1 MIKETVSG
9 NNSLTGY
16 RFGELNRQILSLGGK
31 KYTAGQI
38 WSWLYR
44 KNVFN
49 IDEMTDIP
57 AGFRSLLK
65 ENFTICLPIIER
77 SENSSDGTVK
87 LLLKLFDGNFIE
99 CVIIPEKDRTTLCV
113 SSQAGC
119 RFNCS
124 FCSTGKQGFK
134 RNLTADEIVGQ
145 ILLSSSYSGN
155 RITNVVYMGM
165 GEPFDNYDEVIK
177 SADILSDD
185 SGLAIGTRKIT
196 ISTFGHTENIIRFTD
211 EDIRYK
217 LAVSLHNPFDAERDK
232 VMPANKKYRL
242 KELFEALERYT
253 DRSNR
258 KVVFEYILMK
268 NFNDTERHAAELIRL
283 LNSLPSKLNLIK
295 YHAQNGGNDF
305 SPVEE
310 TAALKFYNFFR
321 NEKFPVVFRTSR
333 GEDISAACGQLS
345 AKKLQEK

>member
-16 RFGELNRQILSLGGK
+16 RFGDLNRKILGLGGK

-38 WSWLYR
+38 WNWLYR
-44 KNVFN
+44 KKVFN

-57 AGFRSLLK
+57 ADFRSLLRK
-65 ENFTICLPIIER
+65 NFTLSLPVIEK
-77 SENSSDGTVK
+77 SEKSSDGTAK
-87 LLLKLFDGNFIE
+87 LLLKLYDGNFIE
-99 CVIIPEKDRTTLCV
+99 CVIIPEKDRNTLCV

-134 RNLTADEIVGQ
+134 RNLAADEIVGQ
-145 ILLSSSYSGN
+145 VLVSSSFSAN

-196 ISTFGHTENIIRFTD
+196 ISTFGHTDNIIRFTD

-217 LAVSLHNPFDAERDK
+217 LAVSLHNPFDDEREK
-232 VMPANKKYRL
+232 IMPANKKYSL
-242 KELFEALERYT
+242 KDLFESLKRYT

-283 LNSLPSKLNLIK
+283 LNKLPSKLNLIK
-295 YHAQNGGNDF
+295 YHAQKGGSDF
-305 SPVEE
+305 TPVEE
-310 TAALKFYNFFR
+310 PSAMKFYNFFK
-321 NEKFPVVFRTSR
+321 NAGFPVVFRTSR
-333 GEDISAACGQLS
+333 GEDISAACGQLT
-345 AKKLQEK
+345 AKTLTEK